1 MNVSLLL
8 LLCGPPILWS
18 IPLSKGNTGNAFKKF
33 PRLTNLLKSFDTD
46 IKRKAGVVEK
56 GDLETFVGSPLLS
69 TPYCLIRKVTII
81 LQAFLCRNQSFLN
94 CQPTELVDLLGPE
107 SWILFHQTTA
117 EGRVRNADIRL
128 QHSIYKH
135 SKLWQKILFFMTIL
149 SEIFVLFKIFFTY
162 VQIWGYET
170 ECI

>member
-1 MNVSLLL
+1 MAVEYYNLGGALSQEHWKACLVSQCSL
-8 LLCGPPILWS
+8 GSLWCW
-18 IPLSKGNTGNAFKKF
+18 PLQMRRWKKAVRFKWS
-33 PRLTNLLKSFDTD
+33 KSFWVL
-46 IKRKAGVVEK
+46 R
-56 GDLETFVGSPLLS
+56 S
-69 TPYCLIRKVTII
+69 R
-81 LQAFLCRNQSFLN
+81 QAFLCRNQSFLN

-149 SEIFVLFKIFFTY
+149 SEIFVLFKIFLQMY
-162 VQIWGYET
+162 KSEDMKQNVM
-170 ECI
+170 